1 MILFEIFQR
10 GFSKRWEGM
19 LELVFLLVT
28 RCLLASSHHTY
39 VQLLP
44 TVRTHCN
51 RNYESI
57 VEREMRKRKLGWSAI
72 VFANS
77 VGETTHCLLSIP
89 AKNGGYGLL
98 VRCSPAEMAHRH
110 KTGLARVL
118 CSRERVSQKKLTLR
132 ESVASDM
139 ILSQPLKVATWKR
152 DK

>member
-1 MILFEIFQR
+1 MFLIEIFQR

-28 RCLLASSHHTY
+28 LCLLASSHHTY

-51 RNYESI
+51 RNYKSI
-57 VEREMRKRKLGWSAI
+57 EREMRKRKLGWSAI
-72 VFANS
+72 VCCQFCWRN
-77 VGETTHCLLSIP
+77 HP
-89 AKNGGYGLL
+89 LL
-98 VRCSPAEMAHRH
+98 VVHSGQKRWLWPPGQMFSSRNGSPAQNGTC
-110 KTGLARVL
+110 KSSVQ
-118 CSRERVSQKKLTLR
+118 SRKSFSKKLTLR

>member
-1 MILFEIFQR
+1 MFLIEIFQR
-10 GFSKRWEGM
+10 GFAKRWEGM

-28 RCLLASSHHTY
+28 LCLLASSHHTY

-51 RNYESI
+51 RNYKSI
-57 VEREMRKRKLGWSAI
+57 ERERDEKKKTRLKCDCVCQFCWR
-72 VFANS
+72 N
-77 VGETTHCLLSIP
+77 HP
-89 AKNGGYGLL
+89 LL
-98 VRCSPAEMAHRH
+98 VVHSGQKRWLWPPGQMFSSRNGSPAQNGTC
-110 KTGLARVL
+110 KSSVQ
-118 CSRERVSQKKLTLR
+118 SRKSFSKKLTLR